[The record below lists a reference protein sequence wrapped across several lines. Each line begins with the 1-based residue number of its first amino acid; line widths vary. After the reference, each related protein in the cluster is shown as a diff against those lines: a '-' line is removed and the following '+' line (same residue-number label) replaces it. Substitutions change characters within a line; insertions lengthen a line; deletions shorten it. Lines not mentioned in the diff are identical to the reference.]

1 MRLLLFLSLLA
12 TSVTAQTS
20 DCVKQIR
27 ARYSQSLNAIQQQK
41 EDQVFCRYVHADV
54 SRMEAAVGIVNYQ
67 TDYYELGVQQADN
80 FMRITRTPSQGNGTQ
95 YTEVLFGKEGP
106 IFFFEKDGLYPEEGQ
121 DHTEIR
127 IYWEDYGSLDTFLA
141 QSIGT
146 DGTKRTLNMSEDEK
160 QLYVLKARAYALREQ
175 QRFEKQMQEGRYAEP
190 LEPYVDENNPDEG
203 DFVTP
208 DLSFFSL
215 KGHVKRVIVG
225 QTETCFTLRG
235 QLLSV
240 NGQDMRGQADRIYV
254 PKLGYPYE
262 LVSYGR
268 NDEGQIISMNM
279 FEGLEEYTWKDQ
291 HVVQLKGFEAGTE
304 WTSTYQ
310 YNAEGWLQQ
319 AQMRT
324 WSAGE
329 EEKDASV
336 STTRYRYLEF
346 DSLGNWTARAI
357 ESPDGVSYEYRVIEY
372 YDEFVG

>member
-12 TSVTAQTS
+12 TSVTAQTT

-41 EDQVFCRYVHADV
+41 EDQVLCRNVHADV

-160 QLYVLKARAYALREQ
+160 QLYILKARAYALREQ
-175 QRFEKQMQEGRYAEP
+175 QRFEK
-190 LEPYVDENNPDEG
+190 
-203 DFVTP
+203 
-208 DLSFFSL
+208 
-215 KGHVKRVIVG
+215 
-225 QTETCFTLRG
+225 
-235 QLLSV
+235 
-240 NGQDMRGQADRIYV
+240 
-254 PKLGYPYE
+254 
-262 LVSYGR
+262 
-268 NDEGQIISMNM
+268 
-279 FEGLEEYTWKDQ
+279 
-291 HVVQLKGFEAGTE
+291 
-304 WTSTYQ
+304 
-310 YNAEGWLQQ
+310 
-319 AQMRT
+319 
-324 WSAGE
+324 
-329 EEKDASV
+329 
-336 STTRYRYLEF
+336 
-346 DSLGNWTARAI
+346 
-357 ESPDGVSYEYRVIEY
+357 
-372 YDEFVG
+372 